1 MHLSKRAGAL
11 FLALAVV
18 LIIIILWP
26 SSRAELLFDRYELNS
41 SSEFVSASNKA
52 ETFSFS
58 HISFI
63 QGGSLQVSTSPS
75 VNSSSLG
82 SVIDGGGYDYQSQIF
97 NYIIQSGDTVTS
109 LSNKFN
115 ISVETILWAN
125 DLQKSSQLKE
135 GGRLVMLPVSG
146 TLHLV
151 GRNETLGQISKN
163 YNIKESEILSF
174 NQIDDA
180 NEIFVGDLLIIPGG
194 EKLAHP
200 QIVAQQP
207 IASSYFIR
215 PTSGRITQ
223 GLHYYNAI
231 DVANSCGTPVYAAA
245 AGTVQRAGYISVGG
259 NRVQILHSNGVV
271 TYYGHL
277 SRISVIP
284 GQSVAQGQ
292 EIGRI
297 GTTGW
302 STGCHLHFD
311 VRGAANPLAKYSIG
325 TYISF

>member
-1 MHLSKRAGAL
+1 MYLSKRAGAL

-26 SSRAELLFDRYELNS
+26 SSRAELLSDRYELDS
-41 SSEFVSASNKA
+41 SSEFVSASDKA

-63 QGGSLQVSTSPS
+63 QGDSLQVCTSPAVTSPS
-75 VNSSSLG
+75 LG
-82 SVIDGGGYDYQSQIF
+82 SITENGGYDYQSQIF
-97 NYIIQSGDTVTS
+97 DYIIQSGDTVTS
-109 LSNKFN
+109 LSEKFN
-115 ISVETILWAN
+115 ISIDTILWAN

-135 GGRLVMLPVSG
+135 GGHLIMLPVSG

-151 GRNETLGQISKN
+151 GRNETIGQISKN
-163 YNIKESEILSF
+163 YNVKESEILSF
-174 NQIDDA
+174 NQINNA

-194 EKLAHP
+194 QKLTQS

-231 DVANSCGTPVYAAA
+231 DIANSCGTPVYAAA

-259 NRVQILHSNGVV
+259 NRVQIIHANGVV

-277 SRISVIP
+277 SRISVVP
-284 GQSVAQGQ
+284 GQVVAQGQ

-311 VRGAANPLAKYSIG
+311 VRGSANPLANYSVG